1 VHSLIEPAQ
10 QANSLKRQRRTDYK
24 GRYDMKK
31 TLSTMAAAAV
41 LMASTAVA
49 PALAQTATPASPA
62 APATQTDT
70 MTAPAAGTTSAAGAG
85 MTGQYLTE
93 QAQNQISA
101 NDYIGKSIYNGEDK
115 SIGSVTDLIL
125 EENGGIVAAVV
136 GVGGFLGMGQKDVAV
151 PMDKITV
158 TREADSNDIRL
169 TTTETA
175 DALKAAPE
183 FKTLDDQDTAATSGT
198 MDKTT
203 TSSTGGAATTAP
215 AAGGA
220 TTPSTTTQP

>member
-1 VHSLIEPAQ
+1 
-10 QANSLKRQRRTDYK
+10 
-24 GRYDMKK
+24 MKK

-62 APATQTDT
+62 SPSTQTDT
-70 MTAPAAGTTSAAGAG
+70 MKAPAAGNTGATGTTSAAGAG
-85 MTGQYLTE
+85 MTGEYLTE
-93 QAQNQISA
+93 QAENQISA

-136 GVGGFLGMGQKDVAV
+136 GVGGFLGMGQKNVAV

-169 TTTETA
+169 TTMETA

-183 FKTLDDQDTAATSGT
+183 FKTLDDQDTAAKSNGATDG
-198 MDKTT
+198 TT
-203 TSSTGGAATTAP
+203 TSSTGGAATTTAP

>member
-1 VHSLIEPAQ
+1 
-10 QANSLKRQRRTDYK
+10 
-24 GRYDMKK
+24 MKK

-62 APATQTDT
+62 APAAQSDT
-70 MTAPAAGTTSAAGAG
+70 MTKPAAGMTGTTSAAGAG
-85 MTGQYLTE
+85 MTGEYLTE

-169 TTTETA
+169 TTTETV

>member
-1 VHSLIEPAQ
+1 
-10 QANSLKRQRRTDYK
+10 
-24 GRYDMKK
+24 MKK

-62 APATQTDT
+62 APAAQSDT
-70 MTAPAAGTTSAAGAG
+70 MTKPAAGMTGATSAAGAG
-85 MTGQYLTE
+85 MTGEYLTE

-169 TTTETA
+169 TTTETV

>member
-1 VHSLIEPAQ
+1 
-10 QANSLKRQRRTDYK
+10 
-24 GRYDMKK
+24 MKK

-62 APATQTDT
+62 APAQTDT
-70 MTAPAAGTTSAAGAG
+70 TTPAAGTTGAAGTTSAAGAG
-85 MTGQYLTE
+85 MTGEYLTR
-93 QAQNQISA
+93 QAENQISA

-136 GVGGFLGMGQKDVAV
+136 GVGGFLGIGQKDVAV

-158 TREADSNDIRL
+158 TRETDSNDVRL
-169 TTTETA
+169 TTTETV

-183 FKTLDDQDTAATSGT
+183 FMTLDDQDSAATNTGA
-198 MDKTT
+198 MDGTT
-203 TSSTGGAATTAP
+203 TSSTGGAATTTAP

>member
-1 VHSLIEPAQ
+1 
-10 QANSLKRQRRTDYK
+10 
-24 GRYDMKK
+24 MKK

-49 PALAQTATPASPA
+49 PALAQTATPA
-62 APATQTDT
+62 APSAQTQTT
-70 MTAPAAGTTSAAGAG
+70 MPSAATTGTTSAAGAG
-85 MTGQYLTE
+85 MTGEYLTE

-125 EENGGIVAAVV
+125 EQDGGIVAAVV
-136 GVGGFLGMGQKDVAV
+136 GVGGFLGIGQKNVAV

-169 TTTETA
+169 TTAETA

-183 FKTLDDQDTAATSGT
+183 FKTLDDQASTASTNGAT
-198 MDKTT
+198 DATT
-203 TSSTGGAATTAP
+203 TSSTGGAATTPAP

-220 TTPSTTTQP
+220 TAPSTTTQP